1 MKQIK
6 LDSYKYFAFAWLF
19 PGLGHFLLGYKKK
32 AVVFATIVVFMIGYG
47 IFLNGQIYSFQENKA
62 FDLFWWGA
70 LIELGMG
77 PIYFIISHLPIHTG
91 IVKSFTFEYG
101 TSFIFA
107 GAILN
112 YFTIIDIVDI
122 LLGRH
127 EIDNS
132 VQDSAN
138 S

>member
-1 MKQIK
+1 MKKIK
-6 LDSYKYFAFAWLF
+6 PESYKYFAFAWIF

-32 AVVFATIVVFMIGYG
+32 ALVISSIIIFMIAYG
-47 IFLNGQIYSFQENKA
+47 IFLHGQIYTLNHDEFLS
-62 FDLFWWGA
+62 LFWWGG

-77 PIYFIISHLPIHTG
+77 PIYFIFSNLPLYAG
-91 IVKSFTFEYG
+91 VVKSFTFEYG

-112 YFTIIDIVDI
+112 YFAIIDIADI

-127 EIDNS
+127 DEEEVS
-132 VQDSAN
+132 SG
-138 S
+138 